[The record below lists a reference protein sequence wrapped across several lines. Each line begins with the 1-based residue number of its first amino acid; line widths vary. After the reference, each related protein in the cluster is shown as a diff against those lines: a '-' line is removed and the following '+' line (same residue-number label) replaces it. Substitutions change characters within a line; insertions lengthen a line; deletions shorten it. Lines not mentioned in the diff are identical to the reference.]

1 MIKHIRENSE
11 IPSRKILDLIRK
23 NSYYTQKGVLMKKKD
38 NELEQKVT
46 TSCKEM
52 SGWIKFL
59 AIAWIVTGCIYALTI
74 VGIVLI
80 WIGIILLRVSKSCRG
95 IADGTY
101 ESLGD
106 MFASLKTFFI
116 LTGVFTII
124 TIALSII
131 WFMIVGIAMVGGFL
145 GEAGG
150 LY

>member
-1 MIKHIRENSE
+1 
-11 IPSRKILDLIRK
+11 
-23 NSYYTQKGVLMKKKD
+23 MKKKD

-52 SGWIKFL
+52 SGWIKLL
-59 AIAWIVTGCIYALTI
+59 AIAYLVIGGIYALTI
-74 VGIVLI
+74 FGMVIAWILI
-80 WIGIILLRVSKSCRG
+80 WIGVILLRVSKSCREV
-95 IADGTY
+95 ASGTF
-101 ESLGD
+101 ESLGN
-106 MFASLKTFFI
+106 MFASLKTFFV

-131 WFMIVGIAMVGGFL
+131 WFIIMGIAMIGGFL

>member
-1 MIKHIRENSE
+1 
-11 IPSRKILDLIRK
+11 
-23 NSYYTQKGVLMKKKD
+23 MKKSD
-38 NELEQKVT
+38 SELQQKVT

-59 AIAWIVTGCIYALTI
+59 AIVWIISGAIYALTI
-74 VGIVLI
+74 FGIIIAWILI
-80 WIGIILLRVSKSCRG
+80 WIGVILLRVSKSCKEV
-95 IADGTY
+95 ADGTFD
-101 ESLGD
+101 SLGE

-131 WFMIVGIAMVGGFL
+131 WFMVMGIAMVGGLL